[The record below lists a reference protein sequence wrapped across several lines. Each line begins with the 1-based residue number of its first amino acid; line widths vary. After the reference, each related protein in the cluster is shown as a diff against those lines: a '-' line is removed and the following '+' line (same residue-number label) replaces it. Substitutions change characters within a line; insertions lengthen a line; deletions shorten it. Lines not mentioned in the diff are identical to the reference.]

1 MLPMKNKV
9 STSPHATLVVI
20 FTNSDP
26 WGDGGSALSDPPGDE
41 ELDRIQTP
49 AIRPTPNDDEI
60 GDRDEERGYT
70 PAIGSTMNNNEI
82 RDRDEER
89 VTHAIRPAPNDDE
102 IRDRDDDDE
111 NQPRAS
117 KRRKRVIPEP
127 QTKPK
132 SKPRPVSKFIKC
144 MIN

>member
-9 STSPHATLVVI
+9 STSPHATLVMI

-26 WGDGGSALSDPPGDE
+26 WGDEGSALSEPPGDE
-41 ELDRIQTP
+41 ELNRIQTP
-49 AIRPTPNDDEI
+49 AIRPILNDDEI
-60 GDRDEERGYT
+60 GDRDEERVT
-70 PAIGSTMNNNEI
+70 P
-82 RDRDEER
+82 
-89 VTHAIRPAPNDDE
+89 AIRPAPNDDK
-102 IRDRDDDDE
+102 IGDRDDDDE

-117 KRRKRVIPEP
+117 KRHKRIIPEP

-132 SKPRPVSKFIKC
+132 PKPRPVSKYITC

>member
-9 STSPHATLVVI
+9 STSPRATLVMI

-26 WGDGGSALSDPPGDE
+26 WGDEGSALSEPPGDE
-41 ELDRIQTP
+41 ELNRIQTP
-49 AIRPTPNDDEI
+49 AIRPILNDDEIGDRDEERVTPAIRPAPNDDEI
-60 GDRDEERGYT
+60 GDRDEERVT
-70 PAIGSTMNNNEI
+70 PAI
-82 RDRDEER
+82 
-89 VTHAIRPAPNDDE
+89 HPAPN
-102 IRDRDDDDE
+102 DDDE

-117 KRRKRVIPEP
+117 KRCKRIIPEP

-132 SKPRPVSKFIKC
+132 PKPRPVSKYITC